1 MSHDQLWKQLL
12 ETFFQEFMELFLP
25 DVAARLDFGSVEH
38 LDTEVFTD
46 LPEGS
51 RRQPDVVV
59 RVRTDDGTTEIVL
72 IHIEVQATRATDVPA
87 RMSEYYSL
95 LRLRWRLPV
104 LPVVVYLAPG
114 AGGITQECHV
124 ERLWDRETLRFRY
137 DAIGLPDLSA
147 EEYLENPSILAPAL
161 SALMRS
167 PGGSRALRTLRA
179 YRRMARADL
188 DEARRFLLLYV
199 VDKYMALTDDESTE
213 LDGLLEPS
221 SESEVTHMMLAFEER
236 GMKRG
241 LQQGMQQGITTG
253 RTRGEQAVLLRQMQR
268 RFGVLSPDVVARVEA
283 IQDTNQLEALADR
296 ILDARTLA
304 DMGLPEA

>member
-1 MSHDQLWKQLL
+1 
-12 ETFFQEFMELFLP
+12 
-25 DVAARLDFGSVEH
+25 
-38 LDTEVFTD
+38 
-46 LPEGS
+46 
-51 RRQPDVVV
+51 
-59 RVRTDDGTTEIVL
+59 
-72 IHIEVQATRATDVPA
+72 
-87 RMSEYYSL
+87 MSEYYSL

-199 VDKYMALTDDESTE
+199 VDKYMALTNDEATE

-241 LQQGMQQGITTG
+241 LQQGFSTG
-253 RTRGEQAVLLRQMQR
+253 RTRGEQTVLLRQMQR
-268 RFGVLSPDVVARVEA
+268 RFGALAPEVVARVEA
-283 IQDTNQLEALADR
+283 IEDLAQLEALADR

-304 DMGLPEA
+304 DMELPAG